1 MVWCLEVLYISR
13 MYSRPC
19 TRSLRRPETEV
30 VHRGRSDTR
39 GWRGGYSF
47 RPTRP
52 PKNLTRRRLGPL
64 TESLRPPLTCSR
76 NAPRLLIFSLL
87 YKGGGGESK
96 CEISPP
102 PPLKSSRGRTHARTS
117 KRGGFRR
124 SGNAAEWVSGII
136 ARRSK
141 IGLNWSRSR

>member
-52 PKNLTRRRLGPL
+52 PKNLTRQRLGPL

-76 NAPRLLIFSLL
+76 NASRLLIFSLL

-102 PPLKSSRGRTHARTS
+102 PPLKSSRGRTHARTHALPNAGAS
-117 KRGGFRR
+117 AAAGTQPSGLAGLSRGAQR
-124 SGNAAEWVSGII
+124 SG
-136 ARRSK
+136 
-141 IGLNWSRSR
+141 